1 MPPLTQAN
9 IERRAGRVSA
19 SEIGALMP
27 EGHPYLTPGDVWRR
41 VHGVWGEPR
50 TSLPMRIGSALE
62 AGILQLV
69 AAENGWQVKANRHTF
84 YSRTA
89 PLCATPD
96 ARILGAPEL
105 IEVKYSG
112 RAEIWVNLPPHIYWQ
127 VQAQMACVER
137 IETVHVV
144 VLVGTRL
151 IAHSVDRNHLAI
163 RRLSAAA
170 RELVNATEC
179 PAGDLPAVA
188 TTIDTDKGYLL
199 PASLR
204 GNAR

>member
-1 MPPLTQAN
+1 
-9 IERRAGRVSA
+9 
-19 SEIGALMP
+19 MP
-27 EGHPYLTPGDVWRR
+27 EGHPYMTAGDVWRR
-41 VHGVWGEPR
+41 VHGAFPMEQR

-96 ARILGAPEL
+96 ARILGTDEL
-105 IEVKYSG
+105 VEVKYSG
-112 RAEIWVNLPPHIYWQ
+112 RAEMWVNLPPHVYWQ

-188 TTIDTDKGYLL
+188 STIDTASHSWQL
-199 PASLR
+199 PLSLR